1 MEGGSRQLSL
11 DASDLLF
18 VGLRS
23 RGGRAN
29 GGISD
34 LACVGDVESA
44 IN

>member
-1 MEGGSRQLSL
+1 MEGGSHRSSL
-11 DASDLLF
+11 DAPDLLF

-29 GGISD
+29 SGISD
-34 LACVGDVESA
+34 LTCVGDVELA